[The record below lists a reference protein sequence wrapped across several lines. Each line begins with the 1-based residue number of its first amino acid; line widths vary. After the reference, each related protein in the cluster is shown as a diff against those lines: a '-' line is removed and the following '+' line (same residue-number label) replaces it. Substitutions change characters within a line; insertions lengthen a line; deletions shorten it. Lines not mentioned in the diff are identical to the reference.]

1 MNKETKLFQLS
12 DNNLE
17 HRTKINNIN
26 VTIKFSDKPNRD
38 TQDQI
43 LEILMKS
50 YESRVISQNSIL

>member
-1 MNKETKLFQLS
+1 MNKESKLFQLS
-12 DNNLE
+12 DNNSE
-17 HRTKINNIN
+17 HRAKINNIN
-26 VTIKFSDKPNRD
+26 MTIKFLDKPNRD